1 MTGRDLRTSTLFSP
15 LPPGEEPGVSI
26 GAKRPQVDHP
36 LPLGEG
42 RGEGT
47 ALHVESCRGRG
58 YSTLVTSAS
67 GSVEA
72 SPSPPSPSPRGRG
85 VILFKDLCPRITN
98 SHLDARLTRL
108 TPMPGGEGDVLPG
121 PDAEATQVLGH
132 KSAAW
137 VHVRYSTLTPALSRR
152 EREKYAGQH
161 SRGPVRTSRSVL

>member
-15 LPPGEEPGVSI
+15 LPPGEGPGVSI

-108 TPMPGGEGDVLPG
+108 TPMPGVRVMFFLGQTLKRRRCWATSPRHALTSNTMSAPSPSPG
-121 PDAEATQVLGH
+121 GRGRNMLANIPEA
-132 KSAAW
+132 
-137 VHVRYSTLTPALSRR
+137 
-152 EREKYAGQH
+152 
-161 SRGPVRTSRSVL
+161 PVRTSRSVL